1 MRAKILL
8 SIVALL
14 SATNCSLYKSQGRRN
29 FETDVPTRVP
39 IAVVFHC
46 PNLNSDNGPEEL
58 MEWES
63 LKKMYPDL
71 TVQESID
78 NQTVILLAS
87 TVHPQRTCISEGLDL
102 TEYQKNF
109 TY

>member
-8 SIVALL
+8 SIITLL

-46 PNLNSDNGPEEL
+46 PNSISNEGPEEVI
-58 MEWES
+58 EWET
-63 LKKMYPDL
+63 LKKLSPDL

-78 NQTVILLAS
+78 NQTVVLLAS
-87 TVHPQRTCISEGLDL
+87 TVSPQRTCISEGLDL
-102 TEYQKNF
+102 VEYQKNF